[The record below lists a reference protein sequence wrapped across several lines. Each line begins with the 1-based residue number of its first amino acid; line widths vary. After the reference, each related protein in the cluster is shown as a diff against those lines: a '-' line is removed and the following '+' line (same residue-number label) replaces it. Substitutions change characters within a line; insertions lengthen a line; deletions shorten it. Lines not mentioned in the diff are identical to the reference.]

1 MKALGEMSC
10 WEVKVG
16 WGGEEDQSCAV
27 TSRQLEFFCC
37 ELFRRRRK
45 QQKKARSLE
54 LQAAYFEESE
64 QLLKWL
70 PNNPLAARNK
80 WP

>member
-1 MKALGEMSC
+1 MQCPPGS
-10 WEVKVG
+10 W
-16 WGGEEDQSCAV
+16 D
-27 TSRQLEFFCC
+27 FFWC
-37 ELFRRRRK
+37 ELFRRIK
-45 QQKKARSLE
+45 QQERARSLE

-64 QLLKWL
+64 QLLKRL

>member
-1 MKALGEMSC
+1 MEELCSALQAAGLF
-10 WEVKVG
+10 W
-16 WGGEEDQSCAV
+16 
-27 TSRQLEFFCC
+27 C
-37 ELFRRRRK
+37 ELFRRKK
-45 QQKKARSLE
+45 QQERARSLE

>member
-1 MKALGEMSC
+1 MPS
-10 WEVKVG
+10 
-16 WGGEEDQSCAV
+16 GGGLYCK
-27 TSRQLEFFCC
+27 FF
-37 ELFRRRRK
+37 RKRRK
-45 QQKKARSLE
+45 QQERARSLE

-70 PNNPLAARNK
+70 PNNSVAARNK